1 MPSLLGGVTVVNNK
15 GINVEELPQ
24 DVASAWSV
32 ADQELKKLT
41 GASYKLRDYIG
52 YQTVSGTNFVFTM
65 TQTMQTNPATY
76 HIVEVRVNLSSNG
89 TTALFAVKTT
99 KKSDASIDRK
109 ILSIHI

>member
-32 ADQELKKLT
+32 ADQELKELT

-76 HIVEVRVNLSSNG
+76 HIVEVRVNLSPNG
-89 TTALFAVKTT
+89 TYSLV
-99 KKSDASIDRK
+99 RGENNEK
-109 ILSIHI
+109 IRRIY